1 METTGNQVPE
11 VINSGSAEV
20 GPGADDHERFAR
32 LFQDCRPCLQNLCQ
46 RILGESDRASDAV
59 SETYLRACRNWANFD
74 GVNLAGWMSC
84 IAKHICNDRMPLGSD
99 QDERA
104 FSSLL
109 RPGIR
114 ELQERRGPC
123 PSSEDLVAFRDSR
136 LPVEEAARVRDH
148 VEACGLCDAQLG
160 RLEAADR
167 PLWRSGWALVQ
178 KPAFAYGLVALL
190 LFPAYRGLIQPVG
203 NVGIAPVPSFSL
215 DVVRSDSQSQKSP
228 FVRLA
233 DNERFFLLSFFI
245 PF

>member
-1 METTGNQVPE
+1 MIE
-11 VINSGSAEV
+11 
-20 GPGADDHERFAR
+20 
-32 LFQDCRPCLQNLCQ
+32 
-46 RILGESDRASDAV
+46 
-59 SETYLRACRNWANFD
+59 
-74 GVNLAGWMSC
+74 
-84 IAKHICNDRMPLGSD
+84 MPLSND
-99 QDERA
+99 PDERA
-104 FSSLL
+104 FSNLL

-123 PSSEDLVAFRDSR
+123 PSAEDLVAYRDSR

-160 RLEAADR
+160 RLEAADP

-178 KPAFAYGLVALL
+178 KPALAYGLVALL

-245 PF
+245 PFKASPPHRYEVVVVRGDQTALVPAQPLRNCDAVGNCLLLCDVALFAPGEYEVRVQETPPGGSMVVHLFPFEVTR

>member
-1 METTGNQVPE
+1 MIE
-11 VINSGSAEV
+11 
-20 GPGADDHERFAR
+20 
-32 LFQDCRPCLQNLCQ
+32 
-46 RILGESDRASDAV
+46 
-59 SETYLRACRNWANFD
+59 
-74 GVNLAGWMSC
+74 
-84 IAKHICNDRMPLGSD
+84 MPLSND
-99 QDERA
+99 PDERA
-104 FSSLL
+104 FSNLL

-123 PSSEDLVAFRDSR
+123 PSAEDLVAYRDSR

-160 RLEAADR
+160 RLEAADP

-215 DVVRSDSQSQKSP
+215 DVVRSDSQAQKSP

-233 DNERFFLLSFFI
+233 DNERLFLLSFFI
-245 PF
+245 PLKTSPPERYEVVVVRGEQNAVVPAQALRNCDEVGNCSLLCDAALFAPGEYEVRVQETPPGGSMVVHLFPFEVTR